1 MQRSNESMAEHGT
14 INLRTAL
21 VFAAALALVYVVYM
35 RFYASPVDA
44 AANEGY
50 EEPSLSTEAGARFKS
65 CLKGNFLDCSKYEK
79 NFNGRTKSA
88 VEKYQDQI
96 DRQRAEQ
103 AQPLLPGIQ
112 PPPVQDYMM
121 PVMTSTGS
129 NDKITSLQA
138 YIPPVNDGAPSTVS
152 STAAVAM
159 MERRMA

>member
-1 MQRSNESMAEHGT
+1 MAEPGT
-14 INLRTAL
+14 ISLRRAL
-21 VFAAALALVYVVYM
+21 VLAAALALVYVVYM
-35 RFYASPVDA
+35 RYYAPPAVTA
-44 AANEGY
+44 AKEGY
-50 EEPSLSTEAGARFKS
+50 QEPALSTEAGARFKS

-103 AQPLLPGIQ
+103 AQPLLPDIK

-129 NDKITSLQA
+129 TDKITSLQA
-138 YIPPVNDGAPSTVS
+138 YIPPVNEGAPSTVS

-159 MERRMA
+159 MERRMV